1 MKMLKKSL
9 IAIAVLAIAMPV
21 VAGDLKVHNWP
32 CQYQPVEVAKIDVQ
46 LNVGYYIHILNQD
59 PILVNQ
65 DSSASNPY
73 ETYVGCFNSDVESN
87 FNATLT
93 ASVKGTSAAGGK
105 WSVTSGASIPI
116 PVGTTPITVCVKATE
131 LKIGKLTGGATK
143 VKVAEIT
150 FKAVPSPNC
159 QGC

>member
-1 MKMLKKSL
+1 MLKKSL

-32 CQYQPVEVAKIDVQ
+32 CQYQPVEVARIDVQ

-65 DSSASNPY
+65 DSTAGNPY

-105 WSVTSGASIPI
+105 WKVTSGASHDIPAAS
-116 PVGTTPITVCVKATE
+116 TTPITVCVKGE
-131 LKIGKLTGGATK
+131 EVKIGKLTGGAKK
-143 VKVAEIT
+143 VKVAEII
-150 FKAVPSPNC
+150 FEAVPSPNC
-159 QGC
+159 QNCD